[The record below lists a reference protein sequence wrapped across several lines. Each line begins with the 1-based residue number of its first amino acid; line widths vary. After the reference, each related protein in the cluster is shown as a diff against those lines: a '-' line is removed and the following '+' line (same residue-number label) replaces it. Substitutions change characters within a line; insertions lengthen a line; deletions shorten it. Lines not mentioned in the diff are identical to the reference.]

1 MTSIVE
7 PLDTGRPGRLVAGLR
22 VFALLLTLAV
32 PALLTA
38 GPWGVLWLAVPGIVA
53 GTLLAA
59 WRFGLWGGLVPV
71 AALTA
76 LAAVAAPGAWWPWWV
91 PAAALSAAWMGWR
104 EERSTFAGG
113 RAWMLLPVLALAV
126 LLTLLPGY
134 TEKVDGLEGTMRAQD
149 PQVTRGLLD
158 MAADPSS
165 SWTVKAWLQVPEVT
179 EPVIRQWVASWAEAR
194 KVILPNMVPSVLFVW
209 MALLVA
215 AGRGLAGRMTG
226 LLGWPPLT
234 RMRFGE
240 WRLPDGA
247 IWTFLAGLA
256 LLLAPLPAVTPAG
269 WTLLL
274 NSGLGFCFQGIAIVE
289 SLLLARGIPLPVVVL
304 TLAFVFL
311 IAWPLFVMTAAVL
324 GLSDV
329 WLDYRRLEAAP
340 EGETQ
345 S

>member
-7 PLDTGRPGRLVAGLR
+7 RSRSGRLVAGLR
-22 VFALLLTLAV
+22 VLALLLTLAV

-38 GPWGVLWLAVPGIVA
+38 GPWAVLWLAVPGIVA

-59 WRFGLWGGLVPV
+59 WRFGLWGGLAP
-71 AALTA
+71 AAVLA
-76 LAAVAAPGAWWPWWV
+76 GVAAVAAPGSWWPWWV
-91 PAAALSAAWMGWR
+91 PATALSGAWMGWR

-113 RAWMLLPVLALAV
+113 RAWMLFPVLALAAV
-126 LLTLLPGY
+126 LTLLPGY
-134 TEKVDGLEGTMRAQD
+134 AARIDHLDGSMRTQD
-149 PQVTRGLLD
+149 PQVAKGLID

-165 SWTVKAWLQVPEVT
+165 SWMVKAWLQVPEVT
-179 EPVIRQWVASWAEAR
+179 EPVIRQWVGSWAEAR
-194 KVILPNMVPSVLFVW
+194 KLILPNMVPTVLFVW

-215 AGRGLAGRMTG
+215 AGRALAGRFADF
-226 LLGWPPLT
+226 LGWPPLS

-256 LLLAPLPAVTPAG
+256 LLLAPLPGLTPAG

-289 SLLLARGIPLPVVVL
+289 SLLLARGIPLPVVIL
-304 TLAFVFL
+304 TLTFVFL
-311 IAWPLFVMTAAVL
+311 IAWPLFLMTAAVL

-329 WLDYRRLEAAP
+329 WLDYRRLEASP
-340 EGETQ
+340 DGDVK